1 MPSPCEAVRA
11 TSATTAG
18 IQRGVPESNQT
29 GNPGV
34 ALRQDDAAASGT
46 RDRKWAHVSPP
57 EHDEEKGK
65 ERGKHWL
72 WEGAQ
77 SSRAAPRE
85 RAIHSDRFNGQCTSR
100 HTASLLT
107 DGHGTAAVN
116 RTSPPHSRRETEVPP
131 GGSNGF
137 APACGCRRGG
147 GFFVGQLGPAENS
160 HAWNLE
166 RHHLAMV
173 EIVKL
178 SSRKNS
184 QGRKSVRLKPELVV
198 KVVL

>member
-1 MPSPCEAVRA
+1 MPPPPAPAETHHQDQWAEH
-11 TSATTAG
+11 
-18 IQRGVPESNQT
+18 VPT
-29 GNPGV
+29 
-34 ALRQDDAAASGT
+34 
-46 RDRKWAHVSPP
+46 

-65 ERGKHWL
+65 ERGCHWL
-72 WEGAQ
+72 WEGAR

-85 RAIHSDRFNGQCTSR
+85 RAIHSDRLTGQCTSR
-100 HTASLLT
+100 HPTSLLT

-147 GFFVGQLGPAENS
+147 GFFMGPTRS
-160 HAWNLE
+160 RRKFTRLDLE
-166 RHHLAMV
+166 RHHLAMI